1 MPVPPS
7 SRDTSAPAG
16 RTPADRDPASG
27 ASTRG
32 VLLAGGAIA
41 ALAVVY
47 LGAVVGTGDSVPAG
61 TTVAGVAI
69 GGQSVAEAEATLERE
84 LGPRSRAAVV
94 VTTNGARHQLAPAKA
109 GLAFDPAAT
118 AASAAGREWNPL
130 ALLGRFVGDHEVA
143 PVIVVDEPALTASLE
158 ALAKDVDVA
167 PVAADVVVKGVTPSV
182 VPPVDGSSLQVPEA
196 ATAVTD
202 SYVRTRLA
210 VELPMATV
218 TPAVSLQ
225 EAERVRDEVAVKA
238 LSAPIEVKAATA
250 SASLSPA
257 DIGRALRFE
266 VKDASLVPA
275 LDGKSL
281 RNDLGDAFAKIEKP
295 GRDATFRIVDDKPR
309 VVPSV
314 TGFGV
319 APTALAAAVG
329 GVLTADGDA
338 RVATVTLGRIDP
350 KLTTEQARALG
361 VKQKVSEY
369 VQEFPYAAYRV
380 QNIGTAAKYIDGTLL
395 LPGQTFS
402 MNDTIKE
409 RTAENGYTK
418 GFVIGEGGIFKLDE
432 GGGVSTATTT
442 MFNAAWFAGLELTEH
457 RAHSIWIPDRY
468 KPGREATVAWGS
480 FDMRFTNNTPYGIFI
495 TTEMTDESM
504 TATMWSTKVYDEV
517 GSSFGEF
524 RNEVPHGTVY
534 STDAECHAQNGVDG
548 FTITVKRTLTKDG
561 KVLPAEEYTTTYSPS
576 PTVVCGPDPSLK
588 PSPSASGSAKPGASG
603 SPKPGSGSAT
613 PKPSASASKT

>member
-1 MPVPPS
+1 
-7 SRDTSAPAG
+7 
-16 RTPADRDPASG
+16 
-27 ASTRG
+27 

-94 VTTNGARHQLAPAKA
+94 VTTTGARHQLAPAKA
-109 GLAFDPAAT
+109 GRAFDPAAT

-143 PVIVVDEPALTASLE
+143 PVIVVDEPALTASLA

-281 RNDLGDAFAKIEKP
+281 RNDLGDAFAKIEARP
-295 GRDATFRIVDDKPR
+295 RRDVPHRRRQAARRPVGHRLRRRAHRAGGRGRRRPDRRRRRTRGHGDPR
-309 VVPSV
+309 
-314 TGFGV
+314 
-319 APTALAAAVG
+319 
-329 GVLTADGDA
+329 
-338 RVATVTLGRIDP
+338 RIDP

-369 VQEFPYAAYRV
+369 VQEFPTRP
-380 QNIGTAAKYIDGTLL
+380 TAC
-395 LPGQTFS
+395 
-402 MNDTIKE
+402 
-409 RTAENGYTK
+409 RTSAPPRST
-418 GFVIGEGGIFKLDE
+418 
-432 GGGVSTATTT
+432 STA
-442 MFNAAWFAGLELTEH
+442 
-457 RAHSIWIPDRY
+457 R
-468 KPGREATVAWGS
+468 
-480 FDMRFTNNTPYGIFI
+480 
-495 TTEMTDESM
+495 
-504 TATMWSTKVYDEV
+504 
-517 GSSFGEF
+517 
-524 RNEVPHGTVY
+524 
-534 STDAECHAQNGVDG
+534 CCC
-548 FTITVKRTLTKDG
+548 
-561 KVLPAEEYTTTYSPS
+561 PARRSP
-576 PTVVCGPDPSLK
+576 
-588 PSPSASGSAKPGASG
+588 
-603 SPKPGSGSAT
+603 
-613 PKPSASASKT
+613 